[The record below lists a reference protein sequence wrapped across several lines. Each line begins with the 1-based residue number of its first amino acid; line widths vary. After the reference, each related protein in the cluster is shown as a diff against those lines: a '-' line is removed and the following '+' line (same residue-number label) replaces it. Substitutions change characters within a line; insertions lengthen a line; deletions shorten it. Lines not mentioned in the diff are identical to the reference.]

1 MPEEGKFESWMI
13 IDLFGHVQLAGLVTE
28 AAIGGQSFI
37 RIDVP
42 SINDRPAFTKFLG
55 AGAIYSM
62 APCGEKEARM
72 ALAHLMPRPVSV
84 YLVPDAPA
92 LSARSRSFDGHDE
105 RDPYG
110 PSGDEDDELCP
121 ISGLP
126 DSMMGEIVAEI
137 EQSIVQKNDDG
148 DRKQEHDDGS
158 F

>member
-1 MPEEGKFESWMI
+1 MPKEGKFESWMI

-28 AAIGGQSFI
+28 TTFGGQGFI

-55 AGAIYSM
+55 PGAIYSM
-62 APCGEKEARM
+62 TPCGEKEARI

-92 LSARSRSFDGHDE
+92 LPARSRSFDGHDE

-110 PSGDEDDELCP
+110 PSDDEDDELCP

-126 DSMMGEIVAEI
+126 DSMMGEIVTEI
-137 EQSIVQKNDDG
+137 EQGIVQKNNDDY
-148 DRKQEHDDGS
+148 RKQEDDDSS